1 MASNYDENY
10 LDGLIAK
17 AKKSWDGV
25 DVESYMSDLRDDSF
39 DKEVSEN
46 LSKEVASYIIE
57 QMKSNMDKATIKC
70 RALMVGDWVSI
81 PHGFA
86 MQIVDVGEDYA
97 YATWEGNEG
106 DPWEFDD
113 KDDQPHPIEITREL
127 LEANGWEEHSY
138 YSSFHN
144 LSNYFF
150 MKDKNGNH
158 LELKHGTLAIWN
170 DHEPDNDGV
179 YSDILIPI
187 KYVHQLQQVLRLAG
201 LTDMANNF
209 KV

>member
-1 MASNYDENY
+1 
-10 LDGLIAK
+10 
-17 AKKSWDGV
+17 
-25 DVESYMSDLRDDSF
+25 
-39 DKEVSEN
+39 
-46 LSKEVASYIIE
+46 
-57 QMKSNMDKATIKC
+57 MDATTIKC
-70 RALMVGDWVSI
+70 RVLMVGDWI
-81 PHGFA
+81 TDIHGFP
-86 MQIVDVGEDYA
+86 MQITNVGEDYA

-113 KDDQPHPIEITREL
+113 KDDQPEPIEITREML
-127 LEANGWEEHSY
+127 KANGWEEHSY

-150 MKDKNGNH
+150 MKDKSGNH

-187 KYVHQLQQVLRLAG
+187 KYVHQLQQALRLAG
-201 LTDMANNF
+201 MTDMANNF
-209 KV
+209 KI

>member
-1 MASNYDENY
+1 MI
-10 LDGLIAK
+10 G
-17 AKKSWDGV
+17 
-25 DVESYMSDLRDDSF
+25 
-39 DKEVSEN
+39 
-46 LSKEVASYIIE
+46 
-57 QMKSNMDKATIKC
+57 KATIKC
-70 RALMVGDWVSI
+70 RALMVGDWI
-81 PHGFA
+81 TNRNGFP
-86 MQIVDVGEDYA
+86 MQITNVGEDYA

-113 KDDQPHPIEITREL
+113 KDEQPQPIEITREML
-127 LEANGWEEHSY
+127 KANGWEEHSY

-187 KYVHQLQQVLRLAG
+187 KYVHQLQQALRLAG

-209 KV
+209 KI